1 MSQTRSRDRL
11 ATDAERL
18 TAIEQLL
25 LKYPRVRPD
34 EADSIARF
42 LRKGPVL
49 DIGLLSANREAWAQ
63 ADAFRRDYPHKFAT
77 TPREYAAMAL
87 AALTL
92 LLAGVALWHA
102 TAGR

>member
-1 MSQTRSRDRL
+1 MAQTRSRDRL
-11 ATDAERL
+11 AIDAEQL
-18 TAIEQLL
+18 TAVEQLL

-49 DIGLLSANREAWAQ
+49 DIGLLSGNREAWAQ
-63 ADAFRRDYPHKFAT
+63 AEAFRRDHPHKFGT
-77 TPREYAAMAL
+77 TLREYAVLAI
-87 AALTL
+87 AALTV

-102 TAGR
+102 TAGS